1 MKVGVALKWTSKVKD
16 FCHELSGNEPQCAV
30 DVDVEADAAVTVED
44 AGLVRCEREGGQ
56 KQVGEGW
63 ARWQHQRPTQASA
76 IRSHLTKVSTTQR
89 HPIAFNFRRRE
100 CKRFYVLP
108 VYMHSTKQNCRLWW
122 QYAFK
127 CVTRNSNNNN
137 NDAIWNPNL
146 KFQLHC
152 KRQLRIR
159 KLRRVTW
166 SNREPLR
173 LHITDIELICH
184 LRKYSK

>member
-1 MKVGVALKWTSKVKD
+1 MT
-16 FCHELSGNEPQCAV
+16 
-30 DVDVEADAAVTVED
+30 
-44 AGLVRCEREGGQ
+44 
-56 KQVGEGW
+56 
-63 ARWQHQRPTQASA
+63 ARLQHQRPTQASA

-108 VYMHSTKQNCRLWW
+108 VYMHSTKQNSRLWW

-127 CVTRNSNNNN
+127 CVTRNGNNNNHNNN

-159 KLRRVTW
+159 KLRRVMW

-173 LHITDIELICH
+173 LHITDIEMICH